1 MVVPR
6 GLPAQ
11 PRVLPPYPPPPLGQ
25 IRAGKVSSQLN
36 PHVLPPTTATRPS
49 STSPALPG
57 GHLEMWGRGC
67 QCLDT
72 EVEFS
77 L

>member
-1 MVVPR
+1 MV
-6 GLPAQ
+6 GSAHQ
-11 PRVLPPYPPPPLGQ
+11 PHIFPPHLPPPLGQ
-25 IRAGKVSSQLN
+25 IRAGKASCQLK
-36 PHVLPPTTATRPS
+36 VTSFLPLLPTCPTPP
-49 STSPALPG
+49 SPALPS

-72 EVEFS
+72 AVEFS

>member
-1 MVVPR
+1 MAMSP
-6 GLPAQ
+6 GFC
-11 PRVLPPYPPPPLGQ
+11 PPSLTFFHHNLHSPGQ
-25 IRAGKVSSQLN
+25 IRAGKVSSQLK
-36 PHVLPPTTATRPS
+36 VTSFLLYCPP
-49 STSPALPG
+49 SPALPS

-72 EVEFS
+72 VVEFS